1 MVVPLAE
8 TQKSLPSGSRS
19 TVHAMPSAASSC
31 CSTTTAS
38 VDQPPHLRLG
48 VVRLEVE
55 VKADPLPRRGRDT
68 LETQL
73 DTPCVHEDVLP

>member
-1 MVVPLAE
+1 ML
-8 TQKSLPSGSRS
+8 LDDDS
-19 TVHAMPSAASSC
+19 T
-31 CSTTTAS
+31 S

-68 LETQL
+68 LEAQL
-73 DTPCVHEDVLP
+73 DTPCVHEDVIP